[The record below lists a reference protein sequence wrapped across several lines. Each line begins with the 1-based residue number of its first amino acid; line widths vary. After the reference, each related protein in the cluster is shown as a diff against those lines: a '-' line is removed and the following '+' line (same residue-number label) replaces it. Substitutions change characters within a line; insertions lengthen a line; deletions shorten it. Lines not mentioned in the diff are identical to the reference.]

1 MTDRILRRTWA
12 EIDLDAL
19 TDNFKRI
26 RAGVAENCRVMA
38 VVKADAYGHGAVE
51 CAQSLAVAGADWF
64 GVSNLE
70 EAIQLRQAGLSQPI
84 LILSYTPP
92 QEAAR
97 LAEYRITQT
106 VTGGDYARELSA
118 AAAATGVTVEVHVAV
133 DTGMMR
139 VGFLYSDPQRDAAS
153 VDAVEAACRLPA
165 LSATGLFTHFATAD
179 EEDGEAFTRLQ
190 FAHFTAFAK
199 QLEERGLTFPL
210 KHCCNSAATVRFPEM
225 HLDMVRPGLIQY
237 GMMPS
242 AFMQTMLPLSPVMSL
257 KTNVS
262 LVKCVPAGETVS
274 YGRTYTA
281 ELDTRVAT
289 VAIGY
294 ADGYARRCSNRGH
307 MLLSGVPA
315 PVIGRVC
322 MDQCMLDVTA
332 VPEAKED
339 DVALIFG
346 RDGVHFRPV
355 EEYAAE
361 CGTINYEVVCDIGRR
376 VPRVFLQ
383 NGQPIGV
390 RNDLV

>member
-1 MTDRILRRTWA
+1 
-12 EIDLDAL
+12 
-19 TDNFKRI
+19 
-26 RAGVAENCRVMA
+26 
-38 VVKADAYGHGAVE
+38 
-51 CAQSLAVAGADWF
+51 
-64 GVSNLE
+64 
-70 EAIQLRQAGLSQPI
+70 
-84 LILSYTPP
+84 
-92 QEAAR
+92 
-97 LAEYRITQT
+97 
-106 VTGGDYARELSA
+106 
-118 AAAATGVTVEVHVAV
+118 
-133 DTGMMR
+133 
-139 VGFLYSDPQRDAAS
+139 
-153 VDAVEAACRLPA
+153 
-165 LSATGLFTHFATAD
+165 
-179 EEDGEAFTRLQ
+179 
-190 FAHFTAFAK
+190 
-199 QLEERGLTFPL
+199 
-210 KHCCNSAATVRFPEM
+210 M

-346 RDGVHFRPV
+346 RDGAHFRPV